1 MFKLMHFIIV
11 IFLLCSSTVF
21 CKEINPN
28 DPVVEKIMT
37 ELIQE
42 TQLVTLKYSQH
53 NFNLQNEL
61 VAVLKKL
68 NSTATIQE
76 QVQLLIRKENLNQ
89 ELSINYKLEQADIS
103 KIRYIKGLEIIKLL
117 YDKVLALDHHFATI
131 TTFNEINK
139 IANPNSYPE
148 FAKMKEVL
156 VQKKDAKT
164 GFNMSNLMNSN
175 VYTSVIYSFVSLFTN
190 ENTTKTQ
197 KEDSLKEVECILD
210 FTLRMQNDLNT
221 IYFETAFLQKS
232 NEGIKNDLERLFVD
246 YTKSLK
252 YNASLA
258 ACRNN
263 DDWDTIKES
272 LNQYLVNLNKTIKDQ
287 GQTAKAQKMQ
297 INLEFPIDRL
307 LQFIMQYNSFI
318 DQGSK
323 FYQKFHIMLNS
334 YENQKQCE
342 SKIPLEYLKM
352 KDGIVVA
359 IDKFNT
365 AYKPVEINGS
375 KMKEILYGVN
385 EYE

>member
-1 MFKLMHFIIV
+1 MFKLMHFLIV

-21 CKEINPN
+21 CKEINLF
-28 DPVVEKIMT
+28 DPVAEKIMT

-42 TQLVTLKYSQH
+42 TQQVTLEYSQL
-53 NFNLQNEL
+53 NFSLQNEL

-68 NSTATIQE
+68 NSTATIQQ
-76 QVQLLIRKENLNQ
+76 QVQLLIRKENLKQ

-156 VQKKDAKT
+156 VHKKDAKT

-190 ENTTKTQ
+190 ENTTKAQ

-246 YTKSLK
+246 YTKALK
-252 YNASLA
+252 YNASLE

-287 GQTAKAQKMQ
+287 GQTAKSQKMQ

-307 LQFIMQYNSFI
+307 LQFITQYNSFI

>member
-1 MFKLMHFIIV
+1 MFKLIRFLIV
-11 IFLLCSSTVF
+11 IFFLCSSTVF

-28 DPVVEKIMT
+28 DPVAEKIMA

-42 TQLVTLKYSQH
+42 TQQVRVEYSQR
-53 NFNLQNEL
+53 NFSLQNEL
-61 VAVLKKL
+61 VVVLKKL
-68 NSTATIQE
+68 NSAATIQE
-76 QVQLLIRKENLNQ
+76 QVQLIIRKENLKQ

-232 NEGIKNDLERLFVD
+232 NEGIKSDLERLFVD
-246 YTKSLK
+246 YTKALK

-287 GQTAKAQKMQ
+287 SQTAKAQKMQ

-307 LQFIMQYNSFI
+307 LQFITQYNSFI

>member
-1 MFKLMHFIIV
+1 MFKQTHFFVIV
-11 IFLLCSSTVF
+11 FLFSLQSVF
-21 CKEINPN
+21 CTETNTN
-28 DPVVEKIMT
+28 DPAIAKIMT
-37 ELIQE
+37 ELHTE
-42 TQLVTLKYSQH
+42 TQKVVLTYSVKKTA
-53 NFNLQNEL
+53 LQKEL
-61 VAVLKKL
+61 ARVSNQL
-68 NSTATIQE
+68 NSTAILQE
-76 QVQLLIRKENLNQ
+76 QVRLLIKKGNLKEEIDTNA
-89 ELSINYKLEQADIS
+89 ILEHADIS

-117 YDKVLALDHHFATI
+117 YDKILALDHHFASI

-139 IANPNSYPE
+139 MANPNSYPE
-148 FAKMKEVL
+148 FTKMKEIVA
-156 VQKKDAKT
+156 QKKETKT
-164 GFNMSNLMNSN
+164 GFHLTSLLNSN
-175 VYTSVIYSFVSLFTN
+175 IYTSVVYSFVSLFTN

-197 KEDSLKEVECILD
+197 KEESLKDVECILD

-232 NEGIKNDLERLFVD
+232 NEGIKTDLERLFTD
-246 YTKSLK
+246 YTKTLK

-258 ACRNN
+258 TCRNN

-272 LNQYLVNLNKTIKDQ
+272 LNHYSTTLNAVIKDPS
-287 GQTAKAQKMQ
+287 QTAKAQKMQ
-297 INLEFPIDRL
+297 VNLEFPIDRL
-307 LQFIMQYNSFI
+307 LQFITQYNSFI

-323 FYQKFHIMLNS
+323 FYQKFNVMLNS

-342 SKIPLEYLKM
+342 HKIPIEYKKM
-352 KDGIVVA
+352 KDGILIS

>member
-1 MFKLMHFIIV
+1 MFKLIHFLLL
-11 IFLLCSSTVF
+11 IFILCSSVVF
-21 CKEINPN
+21 SKEINPY
-28 DPVVEKIMT
+28 DPIAEQIMVELM
-37 ELIQE
+37 QE
-42 TQLVTLKYSQH
+42 TQQVKLEYKQR
-53 NFNLQNEL
+53 NFGLQNEL
-61 VAVLKKL
+61 VVVIKKL
-68 NSTATIQE
+68 NSSRTIQE
-76 QVQLLIRKENLNQ
+76 QVQLLVRKENLQQ
-89 ELSINYKLEQADIS
+89 ELIINYKLEQADIS

-232 NEGIKNDLERLFVD
+232 NEGIKSDLERLFVD
-246 YTKSLK
+246 YTKALK

-272 LNQYLVNLNKTIKDQ
+272 LNQYLVTLNKTLKDESQ
-287 GQTAKAQKMQ
+287 MAKAQKMQ
-297 INLEFPIDRL
+297 VNLEFPIDRL
-307 LQFIMQYNSFI
+307 LQFITQYNSFI

-365 AYKPVEINGS
+365 AYKPLEINGS